1 LKKLAKFPKC
11 SPSQKKK
18 FIRCEKKVI
27 QTVVP
32 RSKKETK
39 KSAAIGI
46 CTVAIGCSLRTK

>member
-1 LKKLAKFPKC
+1 MAKFPKC

-18 FIRCEKKVI
+18 FIRCEKKVMK
-27 QTVVP
+27 TVVP

-39 KSAAIGI
+39 KSAAIAI